1 MSNMHVHHVQ
11 HHVQHSIF
19 KHNLLIYIVFSLSG
33 ATYKAGY
40 IYISKISSILTIYMY
55 SLR

>member
-1 MSNMHVHHVQ
+1 M
-11 HHVQHSIF
+11 
-19 KHNLLIYIVFSLSG
+19 IYIVFSLSG
-33 ATYKAGY
+33 GTYKAGY